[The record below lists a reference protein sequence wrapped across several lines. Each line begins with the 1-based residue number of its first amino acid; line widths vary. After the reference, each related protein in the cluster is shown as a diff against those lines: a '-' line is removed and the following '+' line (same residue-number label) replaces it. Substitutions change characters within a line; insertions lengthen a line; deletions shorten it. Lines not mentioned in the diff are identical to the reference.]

1 MGNKRALEKSQKAK
15 AGKRLIP
22 GIHNFC
28 DRWCDRCTLSERCS
42 IFAFGK
48 EEERILAEGRDPGA
62 EMSSFVG
69 TMLKD
74 AFRLLNDL
82 ALEHGLEN
90 NPFADNHDTDVP
102 QEQDHYLLRTADDHA
117 GWMQKWK
124 DRNSQRIN
132 SILLTL
138 EETSMENY
146 ALLKDAMEVLG
157 WYMNFIVVKFSRA
170 LHSNDAAQGALSDS
184 LGSAKIAVIAVER
197 SIESL
202 RVVQKFISDD
212 AGELKKSIAR
222 LERIRKRALK
232 EFPGLVEFKRPG
244 FDF

>member
-1 MGNKRALEKSQKAK
+1 M
-15 AGKRLIP
+15 
-22 GIHNFC
+22 
-28 DRWCDRCTLSERCS
+28 ER
-42 IFAFGK
+42 
-48 EEERILAEGRDPGA
+48 
-62 EMSSFVG
+62 
-69 TMLKD
+69 
-74 AFRLLNDL
+74 
-82 ALEHGLEN
+82 
-90 NPFADNHDTDVP
+90 
-102 QEQDHYLLRTADDHA
+102 QEQS
-117 GWMQKWK
+117 K
-124 DRNSQRIN
+124 DKQH
-132 SILLTL
+132 LLTL

-170 LHSNDAAQGALSDS
+170 LHSNDAEQGALSDS

>member
-28 DRWCDRCTLSERCS
+28 DRWCDRCTLTDRCS

-62 EMSSFVG
+62 EMSNFVG

-90 NPFADNHDTDVP
+90 NPFADNQETDVLE
-102 QEQDHYLLRTADDHA
+102 EQDHYLLRTADDHA
-117 GWMQKWK
+117 DWMQKWIDK
-124 DRNSQRIN
+124 NNQRIN

-138 EETSMENY
+138 EETSTENY
-146 ALLKDAMEVLG
+146 TLLKEAMEVLG

-170 LHSNDAAQGALSDS
+170 LYSGDAMQGALSDS
-184 LGSAKIAVIAVER
+184 LGSAKIALIAVDR

-212 AGELKKSIAR
+212 AGELKKSIGR

-232 EFPGLVEFKRPG
+232 EFPGVMEFKRPG